1 MELFKMG
8 EYDLTPHIV
17 VPTYKVNNLP
27 KYEDWVDANYVTHRE
42 VVRHCLSGSF
52 TVKFWSIDE
61 YDEFLEAVDATA
73 MIDNSHHVTAYAA
86 NEDSA
91 QTMKSAYVFIDFDP
105 EQVLPVIGTED
116 DDGFEVTITER

>member
-42 VVRHCLSGSF
+42 VVRHCLNGSF
-52 TVKFWSIDE
+52 TVKFWSIAE
-61 YDEFLEAVDATA
+61 YEEFLDAVDSTL
-73 MIDNSHHVTAYAA
+73 MTDGSHHVFAYDGIDKT
-86 NEDSA
+86 N
-91 QTMKSAYVFIDFDP
+91 QTLVSKYLFIEFDP
-105 EQVLPVIGTED
+105 EQVLPVIGTEE
-116 DDGFEVTITER
+116 DDGFEVTIT